1 MNGFFVYI
9 MTNRR
14 NGIRYVGVTND
25 LVRRCYKHR
34 NGMLRG
40 FTKQYGLKQL
50 VHFECHDDIR
60 SAIQR

>member
-1 MNGFFVYI
+1 